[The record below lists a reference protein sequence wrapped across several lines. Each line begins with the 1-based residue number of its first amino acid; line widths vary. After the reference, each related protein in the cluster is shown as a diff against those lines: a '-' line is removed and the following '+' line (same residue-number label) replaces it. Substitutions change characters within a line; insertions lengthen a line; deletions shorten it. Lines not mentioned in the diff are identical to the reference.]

1 MPISRKRNIEA
12 AILAL
17 APSIP
22 VRDLAEIAAHALASK
37 GLSKA
42 APEKAAWLSLVAY
55 VRHNFT
61 EYEALLDDGYGA
73 EAARHFC
80 VEPTNTVLARWGAR
94 RLVDGSAADDE
105 VEGVSPAG

>member
-22 VRDLAEIAAHALASK
+22 VRDLAEVAAHALASK
-37 GLSKA
+37 GLGTA
-42 APEKAAWLSLVAY
+42 VPEKAAWLSLVAY

-61 EYEALLDDGYGA
+61 EYEAMLDDGYGV

-80 VEPTNTVLARWGAR
+80 LEATNRVLAQWGAR
-94 RLVDGSAADDE
+94 RLVDGSAADGEDVIPE
-105 VEGVSPAG
+105 K